1 MRSWELEL
9 YETKLGEQR
18 FCQIKISD
26 TDKDCLWKKC
36 GFLIFVQLKI
46 ASAGRWPYER
56 PVFVK
61 LTSATIVE
69 EVRKTTFLFLI
80 VMVTG
85 GSSFPSEGT
94 GDKELDTIGELTSN
108 LQSNN
113 ITDTYCI
120 TTREND
126 GPI

>member
-1 MRSWELEL
+1 M
-9 YETKLGEQR
+9 
-18 FCQIKISD
+18 
-26 TDKDCLWKKC
+26 
-36 GFLIFVQLKI
+36 
-46 ASAGRWPYER
+46 ASAWRWPYER